1 MTSRRTELTLVGLL
15 AVGIAVRLANAHQ
28 GLFVDEITTDWIVRG
43 HTFGHVINI
52 ASTGHSGELTP
63 PLFFILAWATSKI
76 GGALIWLRLPSL
88 IAGTLT
94 IPLVYLLGRRVVSEK
109 VGLLAAAFTALAPFT
124 IYYSTEARA
133 YAVMC
138 LLVVGSTLA
147 LLTAI
152 DTNQKRWWVLYAGCS
167 VLALYTH
174 YTSGFVLA
182 AQTLWA
188 FFAAPQDW
196 RRLVVATAGIVVCFA
211 PWLPQLVSSERASI
225 TQILTVVQPLNPPAI
240 TRALERW
247 SAGWALVDVGSVPGP
262 VGIVLLTAALVLAV
276 SAAAWVRPR
285 LGARIGLLA
294 LLAVASLIGEVA
306 YTLVT
311 GTHVFSARDMFA
323 SWPALALAGSAIILA
338 VPARVAIS
346 VAALA
351 LAGFAVGAVTTLR
364 SSVQRPNWPG
374 VAGYIEANAR
384 PGDVVLDAAAFTAVP
399 LTR

>member
-1 MTSRRTELTLVGLL
+1 M
-15 AVGIAVRLANAHQ
+15 
-28 GLFVDEITTDWIVRG
+28 
-43 HTFGHVINI
+43 
-52 ASTGHSGELTP
+52 
-63 PLFFILAWATSKI
+63 
-76 GGALIWLRLPSL
+76 
-88 IAGTLT
+88 
-94 IPLVYLLGRRVVSEK
+94 
-109 VGLLAAAFTALAPFT
+109 
-124 IYYSTEARA
+124 
-133 YAVMC
+133 
-138 LLVVGSTLA
+138 
-147 LLTAI
+147 
-152 DTNQKRWWVLYAGCS
+152 
-167 VLALYTH
+167 
-174 YTSGFVLA
+174 
-182 AQTLWA
+182 
-188 FFAAPQDW
+188 
-196 RRLVVATAGIVVCFA
+196 CFA
-211 PWLPQLVSSERASI
+211 PWLPRLVSSEQASI

-399 LTR
+399 LTPVRCLASSWALQRVSADAAAQRQRKRRDIECCDLRWRLPQR